1 MTDSTRRADET
12 MIFQPGEISHTGHD
26 RQGVITVIRGGG
38 ADLGKSMPVGASLEV
53 GRAETCG
60 LTLVDR
66 LVSSRHVRIEHD
78 GNGRYLLVDLGS
90 TNGTRL
96 NRKQLKDP
104 VELLEGD
111 KIFLG
116 KTVLRFAMADAMDLT
131 FHEELRQIV
140 HTDPLTGLEAK
151 HCFDDALEAAFAA
164 AERARSEL
172 ALMMIDMDGLKAIND
187 RHGHLFGSFVIAE
200 TGRLLG
206 RQIAS
211 RGRVCRFGGDE
222 FIVMLP
228 GLAKPE
234 ALHLGEE
241 LRHALEQAGLE
252 KDGIPLHPTL
262 SIGVA
267 SFPAD
272 GASVNALIDAADRA
286 LYRAKRAGKNRVCA

>member
-1 MTDSTRRADET
+1 MADFSARANET
-12 MIFQPGEISHTGHD
+12 LIFKPAETSQSGHD
-26 RQGVITVIRGGG
+26 KQGFVTVIRGGG
-38 ADLGKSMPVGASLEV
+38 ADLGKSMPVGQGLEI
-53 GRAETCG
+53 GRSDTCG

-66 LVSSRHVRIEHD
+66 LVSSRHARVVHTRD
-78 GNGRYLLVDLGS
+78 GRYLLEDLGS

-96 NRKQLKDP
+96 NRKDLDAP
-104 VELLEGD
+104 TELLEGD

-116 KTVLRFAMADAMDLT
+116 KSVLRFTMADAMDLT

-164 AERARSEL
+164 AERAGSEL
-172 ALMMIDMDGLKAIND
+172 ALLMMDMDGLKAIND

-206 RQIAS
+206 RLLAG

-222 FIVMLP
+222 FIAMFP
-228 GLAKPE
+228 GLRKLE
-234 ALHLGEE
+234 ALHVGEE
-241 LRHALEQAGLE
+241 LRRALEQAPLE

-267 SFPAD
+267 GFPED
-272 GASVNALIDAADRA
+272 GASVIALVDAADRA